1 MASNNKGSKHM
12 TTFFHKIIAA
22 CMLLTLAACATGPAE
37 APQDLSDFKAS
48 KPRSILILPPQNDS
62 VDTTAPGIV
71 ISTLTYP
78 LAEAGYYVLPVALV
92 DATLK
97 QNGISSYAEA
107 QQISAGKL
115 REIFG
120 ADAALQIS
128 IKKFGA
134 TYEIV
139 DSVTQVTLEATLI
152 DLRTKKTLFK
162 KTASASNKSSN
173 QSNDFVAMLISAAL
187 KQIVNSLNN
196 ENYEI
201 STYAANRLF
210 STGTSGDL
218 LYGPYSPKYG
228 TD

>member
-1 MASNNKGSKHM
+1 MR
-12 TTFFHKIIAA
+12 TFAQKILTA

-37 APQDLSDFKAS
+37 APPELSDFKAS

-62 VDTTAPGIV
+62 MDTTAPNIV
-71 ISTLTYP
+71 MSTLTYP

-107 QQISAGKL
+107 QQISASKL

-128 IKKFGA
+128 IKKYGA

-173 QSNDFVAMLISAAL
+173 QSNDLVAMLISAAL
-187 KQIVNSLNN
+187 KQIFNSLNN

-210 STGTSGDL
+210 STGTPGDL

>member
-1 MASNNKGSKHM
+1 MASNNKGIKHM
-12 TTFFHKIIAA
+12 TTFFHKLIMA

-37 APQDLSDFKAS
+37 TPQDLSDFKAS

-62 VDTTAPGIV
+62 MDTTAPGIV

-78 LAEAGYYVLPVALV
+78 LAEAGYYVFPVALV

-128 IKKFGA
+128 IKEFGA

-139 DSVTQVTLEATLI
+139 DSVTRVILEAKLI
-152 DLRTKKTLFK
+152 DLRTKKTLF
-162 KTASASNKSSN
+162 TNIAIASNKSDS
-173 QSNDFVAMLISAAL
+173 QSGSIYWMLIEAAL
-187 KQIVNSLNN
+187 KQVVNSLNN
-196 ENYEI
+196 ENYKI
-201 STYAANRLF
+201 ASYAANALF
-210 STGTSGDL
+210 ITGTPGSF